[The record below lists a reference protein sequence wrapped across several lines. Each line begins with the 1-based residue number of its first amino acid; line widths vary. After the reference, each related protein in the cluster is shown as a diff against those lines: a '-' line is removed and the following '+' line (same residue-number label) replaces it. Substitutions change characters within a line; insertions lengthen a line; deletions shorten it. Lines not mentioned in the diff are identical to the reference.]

1 MDNFRILQLE
11 KLTNFK
17 NFFDLE
23 NYRSSKN
30 IQIMDLFIHSIIRTT
45 RNFADSHICQLIE
58 INFDT

>member
-45 RNFADSHICQLIE
+45 RNFADSHICQLI
-58 INFDT
+58 